1 MSEEILN
8 QGAQGVTANC
18 TNIIFLLDTS
28 GSMYGERINQ
38 LNYGMSETLNVLV
51 EESFKQETDVYIRVI
66 EFNTNVKW
74 VVGSE
79 SQGVAVEDVARSWQN
94 LTANGGTD
102 TASAIEESLKAL
114 RTQYTGLRN
123 KKPIVILITDG
134 DSNDRREMERAT
146 DKLKVAMSGGS
157 GKEKIVRI
165 AIGVKDY
172 NEGELN
178 YFASKGTVKDDTG
191 EHENVPFVFGVD
203 DAEKI
208 AEVIK
213 NVTVSSLKSVGQ
225 AGPVQMADSGS
236 TTTNTS
242 TDIAMDDEPIVID
255 TTKNTSDFWGAN

>member
-1 MSEEILN
+1 MEKQKTCPVVLHSDSN
-8 QGAQGVTANC
+8 
-18 TNIIFLLDTS
+18 S
-28 GSMYGERINQ
+28 GSII
-38 LNYGMSETLNVLV
+38 
-51 EESFKQETDVYIRVI
+51 K
-66 EFNTNVKW
+66 FNSDLEW
-74 VVGSE
+74 VVGDE
-79 SQGVAVEDVARSWQN
+79 YKGVLVDDAVKAWKDLVA
-94 LTANGGTD
+94 TGGTN
-102 TASAIEESLKAL
+102 TAGAIEESLKAL
-114 RTQYTGLRN
+114 RTQYIGLRN